1 MGLIPYSGHQY
12 RVSGYDHGPR
22 KPAPL
27 IGEDSFEFLTAS
39 LGLKDEQVADLMA
52 SQVIE

>member
-22 KPAPL
+22 SPAPL
-27 IGEDSFEFLTAS
+27 IGGDSFEILTES
-39 LGLKDEQVADLMA
+39 LGLSDEQVADLMA
-52 SQVIE
+52 D

>member
-1 MGLIPYSGHQY
+1 MGRVPYSGHQY

-22 KPAPL
+22 TPAPL
-27 IGEDSFEFLTAS
+27 IGEHSFEFLTAS
-39 LGLKDEQVADLMA
+39 LGIEDVQVAELMA